1 MNIYVGANFITGAA
15 LGIEYVDGDE
25 NYLPSVIIDLLILR
39 VVISWDNNEEAP
51 TEP

>member
-25 NYLPSVIIDLLILR
+25 NYLPSVIIDLLILW

>member
-1 MNIYVGANFITGAA
+1 MNIYVGTNFITGAA